1 MSEIKVTVT
10 YDKPTTSKFDALIA
24 EYEVAKKYADETVA
38 YYKPL
43 ADAAEEAKFDAI
55 MEQLETIKEYAKI
68 ISDLS
73 GQAVW
78 ISVIIPANIRGGC
91 SHSSSDGKFSVVYRP
106 KDNFPF
112 EIMWYGDP
120 FTKERLKK
128 RWYGMCDRHYN
139 IIGMWNEWGV
149 YERLEKEA
157 ISQLN
162 CLINNQKRR
171 ANAEKNRLYN
181 ITKGGN

>member
-1 MSEIKVTVT
+1 MNEIKVTVT
-10 YDKPTTSKFDALIA
+10 YDKPTTSKFDALMA
-24 EYEVAKKYADETVA
+24 EYEAAKKYADETVA

-55 MEQLETIKEYAKI
+55 MEQLETIKRYAKA
-68 ISDLS
+68 ISNLN
-73 GQAVW
+73 GQSVW
-78 ISVIIPANIRGGC
+78 ISVRIPADVRGGSGC
-91 SHSSSDGKFSVVYRP
+91 SSDDGKFSVIYRP
-106 KDNFPF
+106 NDNFPF
-112 EIMWYGDP
+112 EITWTGSQ
-120 FTKERLKK
+120 FTKDRLRKC
-128 RWYGMCDRHYN
+128 WYGMCEGYRN